1 MVSDLQTLLQRQRK
15 WSHLRPCACAD
26 IPTPCM
32 QGSCREAVLGWLWT
46 LAGANE
52 PRSAGGEK
60 GVLRDE
66 ATLPGAPPARP
77 RAACAPHRTMLF
89 PQTFC
94 KCSLCTLC
102 GPPGGAQHCPSPH
115 RLESAT
121 PARRRRRR
129 PGAARAPRS
138 GAGARRLQRPPRA
151 RRRRAVPALLPALPG
166 RRGQIHGAPGP
177 RLLPGAGLQVRRAPP
192 YPTPYTLYPIL
203 P

>member
-1 MVSDLQTLLQRQRK
+1 LQRQRK

-102 GPPGGAQHCPSPH
+102 GPPGSAQHCPSPH
-115 RLESAT
+115 RAWSPQRLPAAGGAA
-121 PARRRRRR
+121 PARRAPHAQAPARAGCSDRLALG
-129 PGAARAPRS
+129 GAALCLRFCRPFLGGEARFMARLDPAFYQEQAFRR
-138 GAGARRLQRPPRA
+138 GARHP
-151 RRRRAVPALLPALPG
+151 
-166 RRGQIHGAPGP
+166 
-177 RLLPGAGLQVRRAPP
+177 
-192 YPTPYTLYPIL
+192 TLYPNPTPPYTRSAAGQAL
-203 P
+203 